1 MQWLLGMFPPAARA
15 VGCCPSQAHASCA
28 PPACRSAGDWQH
40 EARLEGRLAAYA
52 SEALG
57 WQGLGWALPHYARAG
72 DAGAMAAAVAAAAAH
87 GRPEEEDLFVARAA
101 LAMAGSRPTPG
112 APGGPAAQLAT
123 ARELV
128 ACYASAAGHVLPDTP
143 LLRFLAFY
151 LEALARRSSALAEVL
166 EARYGPSLG
175 RDPQLQ
181 PLLARCRAAHLPAAA
196 PAGLG
201 GLLEGMMGMLAQ
213 PA

>member
-1 MQWLLGMFPPAARA
+1 MFGGLRSLHARPPPL
-15 VGCCPSQAHASCA
+15 PSR
-28 PPACRSAGDWQH
+28 CRSAGDWEH

-52 SEALG
+52 SAALG

-101 LAMAGSRPTPG
+101 LAMAASRPAPG
-112 APGGPAAQLAT
+112 APGGPAAQLAA

-128 ACYASAAGHVLPDTP
+128 AGYAAAAGHAPPDTP
-143 LLRFLAFY
+143 LLHFLSFY
-151 LEALARRSSALAEVL
+151 LEALARRSSALAELL
-166 EARYGPSLG
+166 EARYRPSLD

-181 PLLARCRAAHLPAAA
+181 PLLARCRAAHLPTAAA
-196 PAGLG
+196 PGLG
-201 GLLEGMMGMLAQ
+201 GLLGDMLGMLAQ

>member
-1 MQWLLGMFPPAARA
+1 MHLGAKAPHPAPPPPPPA
-15 VGCCPSQAHASCA
+15 V
-28 PPACRSAGDWQH
+28 RSAGDWQH
-40 EARLEGRLAAYA
+40 EAQLEGKLAAYA

-87 GRPEEEDLFVARAA
+87 GRPEEEDLFVTRGA
-101 LAMAGSRPTPG
+101 LAMAAGQPAPG
-112 APGGPAAQLAT
+112 APGGPAGQLAA

-128 ACYASAAGHVLPDTP
+128 ACYATAAGHAAPDTP
-143 LLRFLAFY
+143 LLHFLAFY
-151 LEALARRSSALAEVL
+151 LEALARQSSALADML
-166 EARYGPSLG
+166 EARYRPSLE

-181 PLLARCRAAHLPAAA
+181 PLLARCRAAHLPASA
-196 PAGLG
+196 PPGLG
-201 GLLEGMMGMLAQ
+201 GLLGDMLGMLAQ